1 MFVCMSDDKPLYS
14 IEIKTP
20 VSPAELKRFTNLL
33 ESNGYE
39 VITDL
44 EYGLIRIDRKER
56 MADEKT
62 RQKQE

>member
-1 MFVCMSDDKPLYS
+1 MSDEKPLYE

-20 VSPAELKRFTNLL
+20 VSPTELRRFTNLL
-33 ESNGYE
+33 ENNGYR

-44 EYGLIRIDRKER
+44 QYGVIRIERKDG

-62 RQKQE
+62 RQKSE